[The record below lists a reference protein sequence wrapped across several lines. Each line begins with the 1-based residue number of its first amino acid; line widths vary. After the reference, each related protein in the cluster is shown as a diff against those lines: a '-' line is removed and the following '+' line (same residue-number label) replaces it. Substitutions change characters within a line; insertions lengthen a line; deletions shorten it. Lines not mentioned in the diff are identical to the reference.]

1 MEPQTGG
8 ANKLPKGKIGF
19 LLLVL
24 VALLILSGVSAAAV
38 YYIDSASYAVTL
50 RDDGREVEV
59 VTLEKTVGEFLDKYQ
74 IELGPG
80 DSINLH
86 REDRLYD
93 GIVIEVTRTLPF
105 YVVADGEEKTVYL
118 PRGATVADVLQKAGI
133 ALRERDVVNYR
144 IDAGAIPGEK
154 VMVTRYDEEVII
166 EKEPIAYSVIVK
178 KDNNIDEGVEKVVQ
192 EGREGELQ
200 RKILVT
206 YRDGREIS
214 REIIEET
221 VAVQPVDRIVHV
233 GTVKKKITSRGDV
246 LRYSTVKTFEATAY
260 THTGNPT
267 KTGVMPK
274 VGYIAVDPRVIPLY
288 KTVYIEF
295 PKGWEHLNGYYKAMD
310 IGGAIKGY
318 RIDVFMET
326 ESQCVKFGRR
336 SVKVYF
342 PK

>member
-1 MEPQTGG
+1 MEPQIGR
-8 ANKLPKGKIGF
+8 AGKALNSKF
-19 LLLVL
+19 LLAVL
-24 VALLILSGVSAAAV
+24 IALLVLSGVSAAAV
-38 YYIDSASYAVTL
+38 YYIDSISYAVTL
-50 RDDGREVEV
+50 RDDGREVEI
-59 VTLEKTVGEFLDKYQ
+59 VTLEKTVGDFLKRYE

-80 DSINLH
+80 DSINLD
-86 REDRLYD
+86 RGYRLYD
-93 GIVIEVTRTLPF
+93 GVIIEITRTLPF
-105 YVVADGEEKTVYL
+105 YVVADQKEKTVYL
-118 PRGATVADVLQKAGI
+118 PKGATVADVLNKAGI
-133 ALRERDVVNYR
+133 ALREKDVVNYR
-144 IDAGAIPGEK
+144 LDAGAIPREK
-154 VMVTRYDEEVII
+154 IIVTRYDEEVIT

-178 KDNNIDEGVEKVVQ
+178 KDDNMDEGVQKVVQ

-206 YRDGREIS
+206 YRDGQEIS
-214 REIIEET
+214 RRVIEEK

-260 THTGNPT
+260 THTGRPT

-274 VGYIAVDPRVIPLY
+274 VGYIAVDPRIIPLY

-295 PKGWEHLNGYYKAMD
+295 PRGWEHLNGYYKAMD

-318 RIDVFMET
+318 RIDVFMDS
-326 ESQCVKFGRR
+326 ESQCLRFGRR

>member
-1 MEPQTGG
+1 MEPQIGG
-8 ANKLPKGKIGF
+8 ANNALRGKFKF
-19 LLLVL
+19 LLMVL
-24 VALLILSGVSAAAV
+24 IALLILSGISAAAV
-38 YYIDSASYAVTL
+38 YYIDSISYAVTL
-50 RDDGREVEV
+50 RDDGREVEI
-59 VTLEKTVGEFLDKYQ
+59 VTLEKTVGEFLEKYE

-80 DSINLH
+80 DSINLD
-86 REDRLYD
+86 RDDRLYD
-93 GIVIEVTRTLPF
+93 GVVIEITRTLPF
-105 YVVADGEEKTVYL
+105 YVVADQEEKTVYL
-118 PRGATVADVLQKAGI
+118 PQGATVADVLKKAGI
-133 ALRERDVVNYR
+133 ALREKDVVNYR
-144 IDAGAIPGEK
+144 LDAGAIPGEK
-154 VMVTRYDEEVII
+154 VIVTRYDEEVII
-166 EKEPIAYSVIVK
+166 EKEPIAYNVIIK
-178 KDNNIDEGVEKVVQ
+178 KDDNMDEGEQKVVQ

-206 YRDGREIS
+206 YRDGQEIS
-214 REIIEET
+214 RKVIEEK
-221 VAVQPVDRIVHV
+221 VAVQPIDRVVHV

-246 LRYSTVKTFEATAY
+246 LRYSTVKTFVATAY

-274 VGYIAVDPRVIPLY
+274 VGYIAVDPRIIPLY

-318 RIDVFMET
+318 RIDVFMDS
-326 ESQCVKFGRR
+326 ESECIKFGRR